1 MQGTGKKFNEAYK
14 DEYDDN
20 WASGAYIW
28 GLEIYRYTTTYI
40 IK

>member
-1 MQGTGKKFNEAYK
+1 MQDTGKKFNEAYK
-14 DEYDDN
+14 MKYDDN

-28 GLEIYRYTTTYI
+28 DVEIYRYKTTYI